1 MRLVFTDPY
10 SGHEILLINDLGIAP
25 FGVSYD
31 PRSLSPPVPW
41 SSSCPH
47 CVNGRDRELSI
58 HLKREIRILSSVCAI
73 VGKEC
78 YMTFVVPTNCE
89 PIRVTVKALGESS
102 QEFVVSGGGS
112 RSATVIVLRSGR
124 TVYEGDPLLVKQ
136 ARRPQI
142 LGRSLR
148 LLSSSRVADDASL
161 VALLRPLACAQ
172 GGRRSNQYSQ
182 WSPCRKLDWTEVVKS
197 LAKESS

>member
-31 PRSLSPPVPW
+31 PRSLTPPVPW
-41 SSSCPH
+41 SGSCPH
-47 CVNGRDRELSI
+47 CVHGRDRELSI

-73 VGKEC
+73 VDKELS
-78 YMTFVVPTNCE
+78 MSFVVPTNCK
-89 PIRVTVKALGESS
+89 PVYVVVKTLSESS
-102 QEFVVSGGGS
+102 QEILVGDGGS
-112 RSATVIVLRSGR
+112 RSATIIMRRNGQ

-148 LLSSSRVADDASL
+148 MLSSSRVPDVESV
-161 VALLRPLACAQ
+161 VALLRPLARKQ

-182 WSPCRKLDWTEVVKS
+182 WSPCRKVDWAAVVKS
-197 LAKESS
+197 LARESS